1 MDNYS
6 IKTVAFGGFNKQDVI
21 AYIEKSAKESAA
33 LQKEYEDE
41 IAALRAQVSALNSEA
56 DALRAEMAET
66 LSERDA
72 LATVFAKEQ
81 QLCREL
87 EALKPAAESARQLQS
102 EIDALRPDAQAY
114 AQLRDHL
121 GVIECEARKRA
132 NDLETATAAQL
143 LETVDLFRRQYQI
156 LMNTFETTAA
166 HVTAELRKMEVSL
179 SHLPRAMDQAGSD
192 LNALA
197 AQLKKED

>member
-6 IKTVAFGGFNKQDVI
+6 IKTVAFGGFNKQDVVQ
-21 AYIEKSAKESAA
+21 YIEKTAKETAS
-33 LQKEYEDE
+33 LKKELEDE
-41 IAALRAQVSALNSEA
+41 IAALRTQIAALTSE
-56 DALRAEMAET
+56 AET
-66 LSERDA
+66 LRTQLAESTAEKDA
-72 LATVFAKEQ
+72 LTTALEQEQ
-81 QLCREL
+81 QLRKEL
-87 EALKPAAESARQLQS
+87 EALKPAAESAHQLQN

-132 NDLETATAAQL
+132 NDLETATATQL
-143 LETVDLFRRQYQI
+143 LETVNLFRQQYQI
-156 LMNTFETTAA
+156 LMNTFESTAA
-166 HVTAELRKMEVSL
+166 HVTGELRKMEVSL